1 VKDLARAVTMALL
14 AAATVVWAADRESQA
29 RFVADVEQAK
39 GHLMASRE
47 VRALGEAVRAGVHAA
62 HPIQELGQRVFGPIK
77 AADPVLGERV
87 HGLLKQA
94 GRDLEAKVTPAQY
107 AETVAAAITAL
118 DEGVRRAVPEAT
130 RADPAFQARVLR
142 HLVDAIA
149 EEYEEAIAQGRVVL
163 EIEYQDAW
171 AFYQGLRANY
181 RRWRAQLWPGS
192 PDTLKRMDQ
201 HVDAIGRALP
211 SPRAPKTPVPFES
224 VKRELDGL
232 ARALDTVASVRGS
245 GR

>member
-1 VKDLARAVTMALL
+1 VKELARAVTMALF
-14 AAATVVWAADRESQA
+14 AAATVVWAADRENQA

-47 VRALGEAVRAGVHAA
+47 VRALGEAVRAGVHAS

-77 AADPVLGERV
+77 AADPALGERA
-87 HGLLKQA
+87 HSLLKQV
-94 GRDLEAKVTPAQY
+94 G
-107 AETVAAAITAL
+107 
-118 DEGVRRAVPEAT
+118 
-130 RADPAFQARVLR
+130 RADPAFQARVRR

-149 EEYEEAIAQGRVVL
+149 EEYEEAIAQG
-163 EIEYQDAW
+163 
-171 AFYQGLRANY
+171 
-181 RRWRAQLWPGS
+181 QLWPGS

-211 SPRAPKTPVPFES
+211 SPRAPKTTVPFES